1 MKRLTLGTL
10 SLATLAL
17 SACLFTAVQATT
29 ASPLTLVQQAKKA
42 DVIVQATIGTP
53 TTVTEGGQAYSVYP
67 LKVSE
72 TLAGD
77 AAQLPQLPGS
87 QGGGGPA
94 LYVLSGMELAPVFQ
108 SGQEAVLLLYKG
120 RLDSPL
126 VGFNQ
131 GAFLISNGLV
141 SVLPIQPVPGQ
152 GGAGPGA
159 SITPFGTPPAPA
171 AQDQPVQTPVT
182 QNPVGQTS
190 ATQTPSTQTP
200 ATQTPVVQTPAT
212 PTLTTPAPATSG
224 TQTPATPTPA
234 TPTPA
239 TPTPGSQAA
248 GSQAAGTETP
258 AIQPPAAPT
267 PAASTP
273 AAQPAPVATVLGS
286 LRTPAE
292 LKAAIVAARAAK

>member
-17 SACLFTAVQATT
+17 SACLLTAVQATT

-77 AAQLPQLPGS
+77 AAQLPQLPGG

-152 GGAGPGA
+152 GGAVPGA
-159 SITPFGTPPAPA
+159 SSTPFGTPPTPA
-171 AQDQPVQTPVT
+171 AQDQPVQTPV
-182 QNPVGQTS
+182 
-190 ATQTPSTQTP
+190 AQTPATSTPATSTPATQTP
-200 ATQTPVVQTPAT
+200 ATQTPATQTPAT
-212 PTLTTPAPATSG
+212 QTPATS
-224 TQTPATPTPA
+224 TPATSTPATSTPATSTPATPTPA
-234 TPTPA
+234 TPS
-239 TPTPGSQAA
+239 PGSQTP
-248 GSQAAGTETP
+248 GTETP
-258 AIQPPAAPT
+258 ATQPQT

-273 AAQPAPVATVLGS
+273 TASTPAVQPAPVATVLGN
-286 LRTPAE
+286 LKTPAE

>member
-1 MKRLTLGTL
+1 MKRMT
-10 SLATLAL
+10 LATLAL

-29 ASPLTLVQQAKKA
+29 ASPLTLEQQARKA
-42 DVIVQATIGTP
+42 DVIVQAIIGTP

-77 AAQLPQLPGS
+77 AAQLPQLPGG

-108 SGQEAVLLLYKG
+108 SGQEAVLLLYRG

-141 SVLPIQPVPGQ
+141 SVLPIQPVLGQ
-152 GGAGPGA
+152 GGAVPGT
-159 SITPFGTPPAPA
+159 SSTPPETPLTPA
-171 AQDQPVQTPVT
+171 VQNQPVP
-182 QNPVGQTS
+182 NP
-190 ATQTPSTQTP
+190 ATQTPTTQTP
-200 ATQTPVVQTPAT
+200 ATQTPV
-212 PTLTTPAPATSG
+212 
-224 TQTPATPTPA
+224 TQTPATQTPGILTPA
-234 TPTPA
+234 TPAAGTPTPA
-239 TPTPGSQAA
+239 TQPPTAPTLAAITPVTPTP
-248 GSQAAGTETP
+248 T
-258 AIQPPAAPT
+258 
-267 PAASTP
+267 
-273 AAQPAPVATVLGS
+273 AQPTPVATVLGS
-286 LRTPAE
+286 LKTPAE

>member
-1 MKRLTLGTL
+1 MKRLT
-10 SLATLAL
+10 LATLAL

-29 ASPLTLVQQAKKA
+29 ASPLTLEQQARKA

-77 AAQLPQLPGS
+77 AAQLPGG

-108 SGQEAVLLLYKG
+108 SGQEAVLLLYRG

-152 GGAGPGA
+152 GGAVPGA
-159 SITPFGTPPAPA
+159 SSTLPGTPLTPAV
-171 AQDQPVQTPVT
+171 QNQPVP
-182 QNPVGQTS
+182 NL
-190 ATQTPSTQTP
+190 ATQTP
-200 ATQTPVVQTPAT
+200 ATQTPA
-212 PTLTTPAPATSG
+212 
-224 TQTPATPTPA
+224 TQTPATQTPA
-234 TPTPA
+234 TQTPATQTPGILTPATPAAGTPTPA
-239 TPTPGSQAA
+239 T
-248 GSQAAGTETP
+248 
-258 AIQPPAAPT
+258 QPPTAPT
-267 PAASTP
+267 PAAITP
-273 AAQPAPVATVLGS
+273 VTPTPTAQPAPVATVLGS

>member
-1 MKRLTLGTL
+1 MKRLT
-10 SLATLAL
+10 LATLAL
-17 SACLFTAVQATT
+17 SACLFTVVQATT
-29 ASPLTLVQQAKKA
+29 ASPLTLEQQARKA

-77 AAQLPQLPGS
+77 AAQLPGG
-87 QGGGGPA
+87 QGGCGPA

-108 SGQEAVLLLYKG
+108 SGQEAVLLLYRG

-152 GGAGPGA
+152 GGAVPGA
-159 SITPFGTPPAPA
+159 SSTLPGTPLTPAV
-171 AQDQPVQTPVT
+171 QNQPVP
-182 QNPVGQTS
+182 NL
-190 ATQTPSTQTP
+190 ATQTP
-200 ATQTPVVQTPAT
+200 ATQTPGILTPAT
-212 PTLTTPAPATSG
+212 PAAG
-224 TQTPATPTPA
+224 TPTPA
-234 TPTPA
+234 T
-239 TPTPGSQAA
+239 
-248 GSQAAGTETP
+248 
-258 AIQPPAAPT
+258 QPPTAPT
-267 PAASTP
+267 PAAITP
-273 AAQPAPVATVLGS
+273 VTPTPTAQPAPVATVLGS

>member
-1 MKRLTLGTL
+1 MKRMT
-10 SLATLAL
+10 LATLAL

-29 ASPLTLVQQAKKA
+29 ASPLTLEQQARKA
-42 DVIVQATIGTP
+42 DVIVQAIIGTP

-77 AAQLPQLPGS
+77 AAQLPQLPGG

-108 SGQEAVLLLYKG
+108 SGQEAVLLLYRG

-141 SVLPIQPVPGQ
+141 SVLPIQPVLGQ
-152 GGAGPGA
+152 GGAVPGTF
-159 SITPFGTPPAPA
+159 STPPETPLTPA
-171 AQDQPVQTPVT
+171 VQNQPVP
-182 QNPVGQTS
+182 NPT
-190 ATQTPSTQTP
+190 TQTP
-200 ATQTPVVQTPAT
+200 ATQTPATQTPTTQT
-212 PTLTTPAPATSG
+212 PVTQTPVTQTPV
-224 TQTPATPTPA
+224 TQTPATQTPGILTPA
-234 TPTPA
+234 TPAAGTPTPA
-239 TPTPGSQAA
+239 T
-248 GSQAAGTETP
+248 
-258 AIQPPAAPT
+258 QPPTAPT
-267 PAASTP
+267 PAAITP
-273 AAQPAPVATVLGS
+273 VTPTPTAQPTPVATVLGS
-286 LRTPAE
+286 LKTPAE

>member
-1 MKRLTLGTL
+1 MKRLT
-10 SLATLAL
+10 LATLAL

-29 ASPLTLVQQAKKA
+29 ASPLTLEQQARKA

-77 AAQLPQLPGS
+77 AAQLPQLPGG
-87 QGGGGPA
+87 QGGSGPA

-152 GGAGPGA
+152 GGAVPGA
-159 SITPFGTPPAPA
+159 SSTPPGIPLTPPV
-171 AQDQPVQTPVT
+171 QNQPVLTP
-182 QNPVGQTS
+182 
-190 ATQTPSTQTP
+190 ATQTP
-200 ATQTPVVQTPAT
+200 ATQPPTVSTPVIP
-212 PTLTTPAPATSG
+212 
-224 TQTPATPTPA
+224 
-234 TPTPA
+234 
-239 TPTPGSQAA
+239 
-248 GSQAAGTETP
+248 
-258 AIQPPAAPT
+258 
-267 PAASTP
+267 TP

-286 LRTPAE
+286 LRTSAE

>member
-1 MKRLTLGTL
+1 MKRLTL
-10 SLATLAL
+10 ATLTL
-17 SACLFTAVQATT
+17 SACLLTAVQATT
-29 ASPLTLVQQAKKA
+29 ASPLTLVQQARKA

-77 AAQLPQLPGS
+77 AAQLPQLPGG
-87 QGGGGPA
+87 QGGSGPA

-152 GGAGPGA
+152 GVAVPGA
-159 SITPFGTPPAPA
+159 SSTPPVTPPASA
-171 AQDQPVQTPVT
+171 AQNQSG
-182 QNPVGQTS
+182 QNPVAQASGTQTPATSVPTTS
-190 ATQTPSTQTP
+190 ATSGAQTPATQTP
-200 ATQTPVVQTPAT
+200 ATQTPATQTPAT
-212 PTLTTPAPATSG
+212 QTSG
-224 TQTPATPTPA
+224 TPTPA
-234 TPTPA
+234 TPAAGATTPA
-239 TPTPGSQAA
+239 T
-248 GSQAAGTETP
+248 
-258 AIQPPAAPT
+258 QPPAASS
-267 PAASTP
+267 PAATAQAVPAP

-286 LRTPAE
+286 LKTPAE

>member
-1 MKRLTLGTL
+1 MKRLT
-10 SLATLAL
+10 LATLAL

-29 ASPLTLVQQAKKA
+29 ASPLTLEQQARKA

-67 LKVSE
+67 LKVSA

-77 AAQLPQLPGS
+77 AAQLPQLPGG

-141 SVLPIQPVPGQ
+141 SVLPIQPVLGQ
-152 GGAGPGA
+152 GGAVPGT
-159 SITPFGTPPAPA
+159 SSTPPETPLTPA
-171 AQDQPVQTPVT
+171 VQNQPVP
-182 QNPVGQTS
+182 N
-190 ATQTPSTQTP
+190 
-200 ATQTPVVQTPAT
+200 
-212 PTLTTPAPATSG
+212 
-224 TQTPATPTPA
+224 PATPTPA
-234 TPTPA
+234 TPTLGILTPA
-239 TPTPGSQAA
+239 TP
-248 GSQAAGTETP
+248 AAGTPTP
-258 AIQPPAAPT
+258 ATQPPTAPT
-267 PAASTP
+267 PAAIPPVTPPP
-273 AAQPAPVATVLGS
+273 AAQPATIATVLGS

>member
-1 MKRLTLGTL
+1 MKRLT
-10 SLATLAL
+10 LATLAL

-29 ASPLTLVQQAKKA
+29 ASSLTLEQQARKA

-67 LKVSE
+67 LKVSA

-77 AAQLPQLPGS
+77 AAQLPQLPGG

-94 LYVLSGMELAPVFQ
+94 LYVLSGMELAPVFE

-141 SVLPIQPVPGQ
+141 SVLPIQPVLGQ
-152 GGAGPGA
+152 GGAVPGT
-159 SITPFGTPPAPA
+159 SSTPPETPLTPA
-171 AQDQPVQTPVT
+171 VQNQPVP
-182 QNPVGQTS
+182 NP
-190 ATQTPSTQTP
+190 ATQTP
-200 ATQTPVVQTPAT
+200 ATQTQATPTPGILTPAT
-212 PTLTTPAPATSG
+212 PAAG
-224 TQTPATPTPA
+224 TPTPA
-234 TPTPA
+234 T
-239 TPTPGSQAA
+239 
-248 GSQAAGTETP
+248 
-258 AIQPPAAPT
+258 QPPTAPT
-267 PAASTP
+267 PAAIPPVTPPP

-286 LRTPAE
+286 LRTPTE

>member
-1 MKRLTLGTL
+1 MKRLT
-10 SLATLAL
+10 LATLAL

-29 ASPLTLVQQAKKA
+29 ASPLTLEQQARKA
-42 DVIVQATIGTP
+42 DVIVQATIGMP

-77 AAQLPQLPGS
+77 TAQLPQLPGG

-131 GAFLISNGLV
+131 GAFLILNGLV

-152 GGAGPGA
+152 GGAVPGA
-159 SITPFGTPPAPA
+159 SSTPPGTPLTPAV
-171 AQDQPVQTPVT
+171 QNQPVPD
-182 QNPVGQTS
+182 P
-190 ATQTPSTQTP
+190 ATQTP
-200 ATQTPVVQTPAT
+200 ATQTPGILTPAT
-212 PTLTTPAPATSG
+212 PAAG
-224 TQTPATPTPA
+224 TPTPA
-234 TPTPA
+234 TQPLTAPTSAAITPV
-239 TPTPGSQAA
+239 TPTL
-248 GSQAAGTETP
+248 
-258 AIQPPAAPT
+258 
-267 PAASTP
+267 

>member
-1 MKRLTLGTL
+1 MRRPTLGTPI
-10 SLATLAL
+10 LATLAL
-17 SACLFTAVQATT
+17 SACLLTAVQATT

-53 TTVTEGGQAYSVYP
+53 TTVTEGGQAYLVYP

-77 AAQLPQLPGS
+77 AAQLPQLPGG
-87 QGGGGPA
+87 QGGSGPA

-131 GAFLISNGLV
+131 GAFPISNGLV

-152 GGAGPGA
+152 GGAAPGA
-159 SITPFGTPPAPA
+159 SGTLPGTLPTPA
-171 AQDQPVQTPVT
+171 AQNQPVQNPAAQTPATSTPATSTPTTPV
-182 QNPVGQTS
+182 PATS
-190 ATQTPSTQTP
+190 ATQTP
-200 ATQTPVVQTPAT
+200 ATQTPAT
-212 PTLTTPAPATSG
+212 PVTG
-224 TQTPATPTPA
+224 TPTPA
-234 TPTPA
+234 T
-239 TPTPGSQAA
+239 
-248 GSQAAGTETP
+248 
-258 AIQPPAAPT
+258 QPSAAPT
-267 PAASTP
+267 PAAATP
-273 AAQPAPVATVLGS
+273 AAATPAPAVQPAPVATVLGS
-286 LRTPAE
+286 LKTPAE

>member
-1 MKRLTLGTL
+1 MKRLT
-10 SLATLAL
+10 LATLAL
-17 SACLFTAVQATT
+17 SAFLFTAVQATT
-29 ASPLTLVQQAKKA
+29 ASPLTLEQQARKA

-77 AAQLPQLPGS
+77 AAQLPGG

-131 GAFLISNGLV
+131 GAFLILNGLV
-141 SVLPIQPVPGQ
+141 SVLPIQPVSGQ
-152 GGAGPGA
+152 GGAVPGA
-159 SITPFGTPPAPA
+159 SSTPPGTPLTPAV
-171 AQDQPVQTPVT
+171 QNQPVP
-182 QNPVGQTS
+182 NPT
-190 ATQTPSTQTP
+190 TQTP
-200 ATQTPVVQTPAT
+200 ATQTPGILTPAT
-212 PTLTTPAPATSG
+212 PAAG
-224 TQTPATPTPA
+224 TPTPA
-234 TPTPA
+234 T
-239 TPTPGSQAA
+239 
-248 GSQAAGTETP
+248 
-258 AIQPPAAPT
+258 QPPTAPT
-267 PAASTP
+267 SAAIPPVTP
-273 AAQPAPVATVLGS
+273 VSAAQPAPVATVLGS

>member
-1 MKRLTLGTL
+1 MKRLT
-10 SLATLAL
+10 LATLAL

-29 ASPLTLVQQAKKA
+29 ASPLTLEQQARKA

-77 AAQLPQLPGS
+77 AAQLPGG

-108 SGQEAVLLLYKG
+108 SGQEAVLLLYRG

-152 GGAGPGA
+152 GGAVPGA
-159 SITPFGTPPAPA
+159 SSTLPGTPLTPAV
-171 AQDQPVQTPVT
+171 QNQPVP
-182 QNPVGQTS
+182 NL
-190 ATQTPSTQTP
+190 ATQTP
-200 ATQTPVVQTPAT
+200 ATQTPGILTPAT
-212 PTLTTPAPATSG
+212 PAAG
-224 TQTPATPTPA
+224 TPTPA
-234 TPTPA
+234 T
-239 TPTPGSQAA
+239 
-248 GSQAAGTETP
+248 
-258 AIQPPAAPT
+258 QPPTAPT
-267 PAASTP
+267 PAAITP
-273 AAQPAPVATVLGS
+273 VTPTPTAQPAPVATVLGS